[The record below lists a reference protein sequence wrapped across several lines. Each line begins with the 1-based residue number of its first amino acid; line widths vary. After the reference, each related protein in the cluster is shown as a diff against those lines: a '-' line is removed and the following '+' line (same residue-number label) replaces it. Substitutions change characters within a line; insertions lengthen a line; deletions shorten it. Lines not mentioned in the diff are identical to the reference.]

1 MKYQISL
8 VKQIIE
14 LKETKDRESTKR
26 LNHLEKGLVVENME
40 FEWKWE
46 TIRARWNWNSQT
58 KISKWKDRMQR

>member
-1 MKYQISL
+1 VKYQISL

-40 FEWKWE
+40 FE
-46 TIRARWNWNSQT
+46 
-58 KISKWKDRMQR
+58 